1 MKSHTLEATRSHV
14 EVVKSMEGFV
24 KENLPQLLKTVDQS
38 WQPSSFLPAMD
49 EENWQDEVD
58 TFRKR
63 AAALPDDLLVVLVG
77 NMITE
82 EALPSYQTWINLIE
96 GVRDPSGEGENPW
109 GQWSRGWTA
118 EEKRHG
124 DLLNKYLYLT
134 GRVDTFRV
142 EKTIQ
147 HLIRN
152 GFNPGTENDP
162 YLGFVY
168 TSFQE
173 RATQVSHRNTA
184 VLAGKAGESQLQLIC
199 GTIAGD
205 EARHGR
211 AYALFMQK
219 IFELDPHEALLS
231 FYKMMKKRIVM
242 PARLM
247 NDGENSSIFEDYSS
261 LAQKLGVYTSL
272 DYADIEEE
280 LVENWD
286 IAHIPNCRGES
297 AQAQEY
303 LCSFPDRIR
312 KLANRKT
319 IAPPKNKFSW
329 VFNRI

>member
-1 MKSHTLEATRSHV
+1 MQSYSAEATRSHL

-24 KENLPQLLKTVDQS
+24 RENLPQLLKTVDQS
-38 WQPSSFLPAMD
+38 WQPSSFLPAID
-49 EENWQDEVD
+49 EENWQEEVN
-58 TFRKR
+58 TFRTR
-63 AAALPDDLLVVLVG
+63 AKVLPDDLLVVLVG

-82 EALPSYQTWINLIE
+82 EALPSYQTWINLLE
-96 GVRDPSGEGENPW
+96 GVNDPSGEGENPW

-184 VLAGKAGESQLQLIC
+184 VLAGKSGESQLQLIC

-211 AYALFMQK
+211 AYELFMKK
-219 IFELDPHEALLS
+219 IFELDPQEATLA
-231 FYKMMKKRIVM
+231 FYRMMKKRIIM

-247 NDGENSSIFEDYSS
+247 NDGDNSTIFEDYSS
-261 LAQKLGVYTSL
+261 LAQKLGVYTSH
-272 DYADIEEE
+272 DYADIVED
-280 LVENWD
+280 LVRSWG
-286 IAHIPNCRGES
+286 IANISGLSGE
-297 AQAQEY
+297 AVHAQEY
-303 LCSFPDRIR
+303 LCTFSDRIK
-312 KLANRKT
+312 KLADRRA

-329 VFNRI
+329 IFHRI